1 MAGEV
6 RPADSPSAASR
17 RGRGDQDDPPCECS
31 GKAPWLED
39 RISPMGRE
47 VSLMRYRPS
56 QARYTGGGQVKYL
69 VYRSPQPLRTGHVQD
84 RTRVRRLYF
93 PASAT
98 AITVQGPQTLPM
110 RTGRQVCGVAVHYR
124 HQLRGTTVHR
134 DQTTYPLPPRW
145 AERTKVVAL
154 PQGAKEL
161 TLTDQPPK
169 GPLMAVT

>member
-1 MAGEV
+1 
-6 RPADSPSAASR
+6 
-17 RGRGDQDDPPCECS
+17 
-31 GKAPWLED
+31 
-39 RISPMGRE
+39 
-47 VSLMRYRPS
+47 MRYRPS

-98 AITVQGPQTLPM
+98 AITVQGPQTLTM
-110 RTGRQVCGVAVHYR
+110 RTGRQVYGVAVHYR
-124 HQLRGTTVHR
+124 HQLRGTTVQR
-134 DQTTYPLPPRW
+134 DQATYPLPPRW

-154 PQGAKEL
+154 PQGAKDL